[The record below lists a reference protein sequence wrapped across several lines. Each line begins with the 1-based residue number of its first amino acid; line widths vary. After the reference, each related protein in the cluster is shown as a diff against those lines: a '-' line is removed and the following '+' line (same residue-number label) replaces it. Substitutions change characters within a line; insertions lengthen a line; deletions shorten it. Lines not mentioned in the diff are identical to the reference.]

1 VSLALGAA
9 SAGCA
14 GPPMTS
20 AIEGEPVCADYEV
33 GVTRTKMQGSLR
45 FPVMLTI
52 KDGDTPVMK
61 TMVLGRRSEADP
73 HTRVVLSDS
82 NEEYTVEW
90 AQCENERASKPAVGG
105 SDSKDASR
113 YECGNAAVYSS
124 EKLVTKKGDAA
135 SHALKFAA
143 PARPECW
150 MSDAPAASPVDAGAP
165 EAGPTEDAGGQ
176 AAGDDAGAPSDDAG
190 ADAGA
195 DAAAPVEAAADAGTD
210 AGADAGDKAKKDAA
224 DEKKKKAEAK

>member
-1 VSLALGAA
+1 
-9 SAGCA
+9 
-14 GPPMTS
+14 MTS

-61 TMVLGRRSEADP
+61 AMILGRRAEADP

-82 NEEYTVEW
+82 NEEYNVEW

-113 YECGNAAVYSS
+113 YECGSAAVYSS

-135 SHALKFAA
+135 SHGLKFVA
-143 PARPECW
+143 PPKPECW
-150 MSDAPAASPVDAGAP
+150 MSDAAAAGPADAGAP
-165 EAGPTEDAGGQ
+165 EAGAPEDAGAQ
-176 AAGDDAGAPSDDAG
+176 AAGEDAGAPVDDAG
-190 ADAGA
+190 ADAGDA
-195 DAAAPVEAAADAGTD
+195 AAAPVEAPAD
-210 AGADAGDKAKKDAA
+210 AGADAGDKAKKGAA
-224 DEKKKKAEAK
+224 DEKKKKAGAK